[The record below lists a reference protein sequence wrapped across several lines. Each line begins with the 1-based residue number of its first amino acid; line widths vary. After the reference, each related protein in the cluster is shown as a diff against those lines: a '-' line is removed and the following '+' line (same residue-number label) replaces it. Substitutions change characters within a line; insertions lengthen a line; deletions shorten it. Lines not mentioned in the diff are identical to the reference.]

1 MKINRVKLVNIKS
14 YTERSPGISFPEGTI
29 AIIGPN
35 GSGKSTLF
43 EAIGYSL
50 YDYLPYGKMKLL
62 RTGEEK
68 GEIRVQ
74 FTGEDEKNYEVTRN
88 IPGTISL
95 YDLDED
101 TPVAAGRGA
110 VMDKLRW
117 LTGLPPDM
125 NPGILY
131 SDAIGIPQGFITVPF
146 MEKPSIRKNIF
157 DPLLGVDIYRTVFAN
172 TSSLAGHIQDKISS
186 IKEDK
191 KSKEGKIAP
200 LPQKE
205 SKLQQ
210 LRKELRELGKLITR
224 EQMKVGKLGTKLGTY
239 DRLER
244 EIAILGG
251 KVKQFGARVE
261 GLESELERAKND
273 YLASKEARYRLKVL
287 KPLFVQHGKIER
299 LLRRLRKDERK
310 KHRFE
315 NWKVDL
321 QGRISRLKTIIAERT
336 STLGGIAEAEG
347 TIKEIRPMVK
357 KQRELEAKIRQLH
370 NKLAEFKKSASK
382 VPKFK
387 ERLQRAQYA
396 VDTIQRKLERKKDLC
411 QEVAKKRGVE
421 SHKRSLE
428 SEFSSLKGKQEK
440 MRAYLKDAIGGK
452 CPILREPCPLPIGMR
467 LDEYLRKEIRGIE
480 SKCFDLGSQVKKI
493 EQLLSRIH
501 HAEKELQ
508 KLKIEEGRLGLLK
521 QQASGYRRDLR
532 QAERYKQKATETIA
546 TVSELNEK
554 LKQLGD
560 PESKYIALH
569 ERIKGKSRC
578 TRELSVANRKLE
590 QTKQRLTNVEGR
602 LSKYIGIENQL
613 HQREEKLRELKPSYE
628 GYLSKQREAE
638 KLRKRME
645 DVKKLKGKL
654 IKNKRLL
661 KASRDKARQLERKYD
676 AKKHFQVRAD
686 HQRLS
691 NELAASKREFS
702 IKQGDT
708 QTLRKEVDELREI
721 KAEIVQLKK
730 RIKQLETVL
739 KISQA
744 IRGILQKADEE
755 VTKIL
760 VRNISQ
766 EANRIWRDLTALVGK
781 DLEWTETYEILVG
794 DGKEKLIFHQ
804 LSGGEQ
810 MCAALAVRLA
820 LLREL
825 VGSDIAIFD
834 EPTYS
839 LDDSWRTNLADLLPK
854 ISKQG
859 FVQLFVISH
868 DDTFDRDA
876 DFAVRLGKE
885 NEETILA
892 EE

>member
-29 AIIGPN
+29 AIIGLN

-43 EAIGYSL
+43 EAIGYAL

-101 TPVAAGRGA
+101 TLVAAGRGA

-146 MEKPSIRKNIF
+146 MEKPSIRKNMF

-172 TSSLAGHIQDKISS
+172 TSSLAGHIHDKISS

-191 KSKEGKIAP
+191 KSKEGQIAP

-205 SKLQQ
+205 SKLRQ
-210 LRKELRELGKLITR
+210 LRKEMRELGKLIAR
-224 EQMKVGKLGTKLGTY
+224 EQKKAGKLGTKLGTY
-239 DRLER
+239 DRLEK
-244 EIAILGG
+244 EITILGG

-273 YLASKEARYRLKVL
+273 YQASKEARYRLKVL
-287 KPLFVQHGKIER
+287 KPSFVQYGKIER
-299 LLRRLRKDERK
+299 LLKRLRKDENN

-315 NWKVDL
+315 KRKVNL
-321 QGRISRLKTIIAERT
+321 QGRIREFEATIAERT
-336 STLGGIAEAEG
+336 STLSEIVKAERV
-347 TIKEIRPMVK
+347 IKKIRPSVK
-357 KQRELEAKIRQLH
+357 KQKELEAKIGQLR
-370 NKLAEFKKSASK
+370 NKLAKFKEFALKT
-382 VPKFK
+382 PKFK
-387 ERLQRAQYA
+387 GRLQRAQR
-396 VDTIQRKLERKKDLC
+396 VIDKIERKLNRKKGLS
-411 QEVAKKRGVE
+411 QEVAKKREVE
-421 SHKRSLE
+421 RHKHSLE
-428 SEFSSLKGKQEK
+428 GKLASLKGKQEK

-480 SKCFDLGSQVKKI
+480 SECLDLGSHLKKT
-493 EQLLSRIH
+493 EQLLSRVH

-521 QQASGYRRDLR
+521 QQSSGHQRDLG
-532 QAERYKQKATETIA
+532 QAERYKQKATETMA
-546 TVSELNEK
+546 TISELNEK

-560 PESKYIALH
+560 PKSKYIAFH
-569 ERIKGKSRC
+569 ERIKGKSRY

-590 QTKQRLTNVEGR
+590 QTKQGLTNVEGR
-602 LSKYIGIENQL
+602 LSKYIGVEDQL
-613 HQREEKLRELKPSYE
+613 RREEVKLKELKPSYE
-628 GYLSKQREAE
+628 EYLSKQREAG

-645 DVKKLKGKL
+645 DVKKLKGGL
-654 IKNKRLL
+654 IENKRLL
-661 KASRDKARQLERKYD
+661 KASRGKARQLERKYD
-676 AKKHFQVRAD
+676 AKKHFQVKAD
-686 HQRLS
+686 YQRLS
-691 NELAASKREFS
+691 GELAASKREFS

-708 QTLRKEVDELREI
+708 QTLKEEVDELRKI
-721 KAEIVQLKK
+721 KAEIAQLKK
-730 RIKQLETVL
+730 KITQLEIVF

-744 IRGILQKADEE
+744 VRGVLQKADEE

-760 VRNISQ
+760 VQNISQ
-766 EANRIWRDLTALVGK
+766 EANQIWRDLTALVGK

-794 DGKEKLIFHQ
+794 DGKEKLIFRQ

-876 DFAVRLGKE
+876 DFAIRLRKE